1 GADAVADR
9 PRSLSRR
16 HDDCSVRPSRSGGR
30 SCYLCIGHYGRTG
43 PGAATGRRGPVDS
56 RRRRM
61 TQAIYFL
68 VKTLAQLYLLLLLL
82 RFWLPWLRADF
93 RNPVAQG
100 ILRFTSPLVVPLRRF
115 LPAIGRLD
123 TATILVA
130 FIIQFVVVLVLL
142 AIMRR
147 PVPTPVVAMVSVIEL
162 AILSLNLFFF
172 ATLIRII
179 LSWVAPGNYN
189 PITALLTTLS
199 EPVLRPFRRIIP
211 SVGGLDISPI

>member
-1 GADAVADR
+1 
-9 PRSLSRR
+9 
-16 HDDCSVRPSRSGGR
+16 
-30 SCYLCIGHYGRTG
+30 
-43 PGAATGRRGPVDS
+43 
-56 RRRRM
+56 M
-61 TQAIYFL
+61 TQALYFL

-93 RNPVAQG
+93 RNPIAQG

-115 LPAIGRLD
+115 LPAVGRLD

-130 FIIQFVVVLVLL
+130 FVIQFITVLALL
-142 AIMRR
+142 AIVRR
-147 PVPTPVVAMVSVIEL
+147 SAPTPVVAVVSIIEL

-189 PITALLTTLS
+189 PITALLNTLS

-211 SVGGLDISPI
+211 TFGGLDISPIFAILLLQAAVILLQSIKPVPV

>member
-1 GADAVADR
+1 
-9 PRSLSRR
+9 
-16 HDDCSVRPSRSGGR
+16 
-30 SCYLCIGHYGRTG
+30 
-43 PGAATGRRGPVDS
+43 
-56 RRRRM
+56 M
-61 TQAIYFL
+61 TQALYFL

-93 RNPVAQG
+93 RNPIAQG

-130 FIIQFVVVLVLL
+130 FVIQFVVVLVLL
-142 AIMRR
+142 AIVRR
-147 PVPTPVVAMVSVIEL
+147 SVPTPIVAVVSLIEL

-211 SVGGLDISPI
+211 SVGGLDISPIFAIVLLQAAVIFLQSIKPVPV